1 MTPVGIGIIGC
12 GPIAQAA
19 HLPATVKARNAVLM
33 AVCDY
38 SERLRLAA
46 LQTHGAARAY
56 ADADELLADPRVE
69 AVIIAV
75 ADAFHVPL
83 ALAAL
88 RAGKHVLVEKPV
100 ADTLQAAQTL
110 EAAARQGN
118 RILHIGNNKRA
129 DAAIA
134 YAHDMAW
141 HTLGQRIA
149 YRGWYCDSHARYT
162 MTDNLQPTFVSA
174 TDVLRPAGDPKNDRR
189 RYLLLTHGSHLVDTA
204 RFLCGPIER
213 VQTQYLERADARCW
227 FSAVTFA
234 DGALGHLDLTVTIQG
249 DYHEGFGLYSEHGSI
264 QAKTY
269 LPWFLKSSDVEVFT
283 STDQHYHRPLAPD
296 GYTYR
301 RQIEHF
307 CDAIRGIAQPHA
319 ATITDGVAAVAVLT
333 AMTQSVEQGST
344 WVTIADATGLP

>member
-1 MTPVGIGIIGC
+1 MNPVRIGIIGC

-19 HLPATVKARNAVLM
+19 HLPATVKARNAVLS
-33 AVCDY
+33 AVCDR
-38 SERLRLAA
+38 SEALRSAA
-46 LQTHGAARAY
+46 CVTHGAQHAY
-56 ADADELLADPRVE
+56 ADADELLADAHIE
-69 AVIIAV
+69 AVILAV
-75 ADAFHVPL
+75 ADPFHVPL
-83 ALAAL
+83 AIAAL

-100 ADTLQAAQTL
+100 ADELYAAQSL
-110 EAAARQGN
+110 EAVAQQTD
-118 RILHIGNNKRA
+118 RIVHIGNNKRA
-129 DAAIA
+129 DPAIA

-141 HTLGQRIA
+141 HSLGQRIA

-162 MTDNLQPTFVSA
+162 VTDNLQPTFVRA
-174 TDVLRPAGDPKNDRR
+174 TDVVRPAEDPKKDRR

-204 RFLCGPIER
+204 RFLCGPIVQ

-234 DGALGHLDLTVTIQG
+234 DGTLGHLDLTITLQG
-249 DYHEGFGLYSEHGSI
+249 DHHEGFQLYSERGSI

-283 STDQHYHRPLAPD
+283 SADQQYHRPLAAD

-333 AMTQSVEQGST
+333 AMTRSVEQGGT
-344 WVTIADATGLP
+344 WVAIADATGLP